1 MKNTSRRKARESAFQ
16 VLYQRNK
23 IGVMAEET
31 LILDPKELDQ
41 DSLTFSRNLIDKCW
55 ENMEEV
61 DNQIQQN
68 LKDWKQSRLS
78 ETLNAVLRLA
88 TSELLFFPETD
99 GKVVINEALELCRA
113 YLGESPVKM
122 CNGVLHGIWSKQQ

>member
-1 MKNTSRRKARESAFQ
+1 
-16 VLYQRNK
+16 
-23 IGVMAEET
+23 MAEET

-41 DSLTFSRNLIDKCW
+41 DSLTFSRNLIDQCW
-55 ENMEEV
+55 ENLEEV

-88 TSELLFFPETD
+88 TAELLFFPETD
-99 GKVVINEALELCRA
+99 GKVVINEALELCRT

-122 CNGVLHGIWSKQQ
+122 CNGVLHGIWSKKQ